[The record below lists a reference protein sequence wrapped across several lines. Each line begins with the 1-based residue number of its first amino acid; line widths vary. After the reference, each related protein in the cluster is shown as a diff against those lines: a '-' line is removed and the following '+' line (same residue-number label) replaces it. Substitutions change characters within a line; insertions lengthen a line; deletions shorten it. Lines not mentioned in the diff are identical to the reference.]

1 MRLAN
6 LWVQSRLDGSIETP
20 IEHPDIEAFGGDIAE
35 KDNNVVRL
43 AVHNTNGFHSDR
55 ARKGAEEIDAMET
68 LGIDL
73 LGLTETNVNWKNEL
87 KNEVAAWVRLAFGT
101 GSTVM
106 ASAPS
111 NAKHYLPGGVA
122 MMAKGKIEGRITR
135 RVPDSLGRYTYMA
148 LKGKTNTGILVVTVY
163 RVCQKKGTKTGPDTA
178 YMQQHVAMREA
189 GIKNPDLR
197 KKF

>member
-1 MRLAN
+1 M
-6 LWVQSRLDGSIETP
+6 
-20 IEHPDIEAFGGDIAE
+20 
-35 KDNNVVRL
+35 
-43 AVHNTNGFHSDR
+43 HNTNGFYSDR

-73 LGLTETNVNWKNEL
+73 LGLTETNVNWKNKL

-111 NAKHYLPGGVA
+111 RAKHYLPGGVA

-135 RVPDSLGRYTYMA
+135 RVPDSMGKFTYMS
-148 LKGKTNTGILVVTVY
+148 LTRKNNTGILVVTVY
-163 RVCQKKGTKTGPDTA
+163 RVCQKKEQRQAPTLHICNS
-178 YMQQHVAMREA
+178 M
-189 GIKNPDLR
+189 
-197 KKF
+197 